1 MSKTIK
7 ITKREIKEDKFTT
20 FMLQAKDYV
29 VERWVYFVGGLVV
42 IFAAVLIVSFLRS
55 GAAKNEQQAAEV
67 YNRAMSELY
76 GKNYQLA
83 IVDFKTVVDQ
93 YGSTSQGE
101 MALFNLG
108 NAYLESKN
116 FTDARAAFE
125 RYLGKYSDDK
135 YFTASA
141 MAGVAASMAGSGD
154 VAGAAGKYRE
164 AAEKFPDFKLA
175 GEYYY
180 QAVYYYIQSGNLES
194 AKVVLAK
201 LNKEFPGSRADREA
215 LLLATEHNIAL

>member
-29 VERWVYFVGGLVV
+29 MERWVYFVGGLVV
-42 IFAAVLIVSFLRS
+42 VFAAVLIASFLKS
-55 GAAKNEQQAAEV
+55 GATKNEQVAVET

-76 GKNYQLA
+76 SKNYQLA
-83 IVDFKTVVDQ
+83 VVDFKTVVDQ

-108 NAYLESKN
+108 NAYLQSKN
-116 FTDARAAFE
+116 FPDARATFE
-125 RYLGKYSDDK
+125 RYLAKYDDDK
-135 YFTASA
+135 FFTASA
-141 MAGVAASMAGSGD
+141 IAGIAACLVGTGD
-154 VAGAAGKYRE
+154 VAGAADKYRE
-164 AAEKFPDFKLA
+164 AAEKFTDFQLA

-180 QAVYYYIQSGNLES
+180 QALYYYVQSGNIES
-194 AKVVLAK
+194 AKVVLTK
-201 LNKEFPGSRADREA
+201 LNKEFPGTRADRDG
-215 LLLATEHNIAL
+215 LRLASEHNIVL